1 MKAKPPPK
9 LSKASHSRNTLMS
22 EELISSRGSCY
33 DGELLS
39 VHAVQEGT
47 SSVVTMASCSIHRHQ
62 VVLLSAIFCFSI
74 PATTSEGLA
83 NGFFFCSFGLDKK
96 NYWMTAGLSQVKT
109 ESN

>member
-22 EELISSRGSCY
+22 EELISSRGLCCC

-62 VVLLSAIFCFSI
+62 VVMSPAIFYSSI
-74 PATTSEGLA
+74 PAITSEGLA
-83 NGFFFCSFGLDKK
+83 NGLFFCSFGLNKK
-96 NYWMTAGLSQVKT
+96 IG
-109 ESN
+109 